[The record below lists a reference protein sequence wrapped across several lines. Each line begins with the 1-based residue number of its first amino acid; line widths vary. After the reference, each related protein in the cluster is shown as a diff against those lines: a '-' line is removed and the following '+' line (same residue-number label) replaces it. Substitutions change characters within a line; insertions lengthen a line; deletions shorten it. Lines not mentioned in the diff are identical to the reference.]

1 MSSRLPYLI
10 ASICLAG
17 FLALA
22 LGDLL
27 TTSVTSDETVHLS
40 AGWSYLATHDFRL
53 NPEHPPLLKM
63 LAAAPIMSMPVSR
76 DALQSEGWRDSIEHL
91 RGEWSFPQQFLYEQK
106 NGVFVNDSATMFRRA
121 RIVLLLFCGVG
132 TALIIFFWAL
142 EMWGAW
148 GAALRSE

>member
-22 LGDLL
+22 LGDVL

-63 LAAAPIMSMPVSR
+63 LAAAPIMSMPISR

-91 RGEWSFPQQFLYEQK
+91 GGEGSFPQ
-106 NGVFVNDSATMFRRA
+106 
-121 RIVLLLFCGVG
+121 VLDRDRKSTRLN
-132 TALIIFFWAL
+132 
-142 EMWGAW
+142 
-148 GAALRSE
+148 